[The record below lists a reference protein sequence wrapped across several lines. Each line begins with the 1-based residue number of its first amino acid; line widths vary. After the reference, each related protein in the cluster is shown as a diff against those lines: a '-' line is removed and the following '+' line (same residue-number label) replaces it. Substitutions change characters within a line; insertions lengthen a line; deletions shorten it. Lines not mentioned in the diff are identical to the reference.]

1 MKRDEAKGNVL
12 PMECQNESRF
22 SKDFK
27 NLTILLSIE
36 LIEYR

>member
-12 PMECQNESRF
+12 SMECQNESRF
-22 SKDFK
+22 SKVY
-27 NLTILLSIE
+27 LTILLSIE